1 MENTGYKSFAFLEK
15 YYTDN
20 NTSTEETKPN
30 VATDP
35 DYIAPALDITM
46 CPPVNRFYNTQQT
59 KTVTKNNCSPG
70 ETGTEVQLIA
80 YANQFVSYES
90 TPDANNQAIIWLE
103 NNAQIY
109 ANNSGTCIADS
120 IPPTS
125 PFLSVSSI
133 TPNSLILSWTPSTDN
148 GILAG
153 YDIYQNGVLFT
164 STSSDI
170 LRYPITGLSAASTY
184 TFYVKAK
191 DAEGNSSNSNVLT
204 ITTLPSILSLAA
216 VKSVIFEK
224 RSRSWSEC
232 RNALTADLQYT
243 DNTFIG
249 AAVTADNLLYYLNR
263 YRGVI
268 DTSAITIKPKSAKI
282 KFKFAENTVGNALT
296 FNLFG
301 SNIQIPVNQEF
312 QLPDWNDWDSSTFIN
327 SISVP
332 RNSTTYNEINLTP
345 TQLDLLVSGQAYNF
359 FLISNGDKEFY
370 EPSSNS
376 RPVLSISAATGEVYL
391 ECLF

>member
-15 YYTDN
+15 YYTDD
-20 NTSTEETKPN
+20 NTPTEETKPN

-35 DYIAPALDITM
+35 DYIAPVLDTII

-70 ETGTEVQLIA
+70 ETGTEVELIA

-109 ANNSGTCIADS
+109 ANNAGTCIADS
-120 IPPTS
+120 TPPTS

-133 TPNSLILSWTPSTDN
+133 TPNSLILSWSPSTDN

-153 YDIYQNGVLFT
+153 YDIYQNGVLLT
-164 STSSDI
+164 STSSDV
-170 LRYPITGLSAASTY
+170 LHYPITGLSAASTY

-191 DAEGNSSNSNVLT
+191 DAEGNSSNSNILT

-224 RSRSWSEC
+224 RSRSWSDC

-243 DNTFIG
+243 DNAFIG
-249 AAVTADNLLYYLNR
+249 AGVTADNLLYYLNR

-268 DTSAITIKPKSAKI
+268 DTSSITIKPKSAKI

-301 SNIQIPVNQEF
+301 SNIQIPINQEF
-312 QLPDWNDWDSSTFIN
+312 QLPDWNDWDNSTFIN

-345 TQLDLLVSGQAYNF
+345 AQLDLLVSGQAYNF
-359 FLISNGDKEFY
+359 FLISNGDKESY
-370 EPSSNS
+370 DPISNS

>member
-15 YYTDN
+15 YYTDD

-30 VATDP
+30 VTSDP
-35 DYIAPALDITM
+35 DYIAPILDITT
-46 CPPVNRFYNTQQT
+46 CPPVTRHYNSQQT

-70 ETGTEVQLIA
+70 ETGTEVELIA
-80 YANQFVSYES
+80 YANQFVSYDS
-90 TPDANNQAIIWLE
+90 ITDANNQALAWLE

-109 ANNSGTCIADS
+109 ANNAGTCIADS
-120 IPPTS
+120 TPPTS

-153 YDIYQNGVLFT
+153 YDIYQNGILLT
-164 STSSDI
+164 STSSDV
-170 LRYPITGLSAASTY
+170 LHYPITGLSAASTY

-191 DAEGNSSNSNVLT
+191 DAKGNSSNSNILT
-204 ITTLPSILSLAA
+204 STTLPSILSLVA

-224 RSRSWSEC
+224 RSRSWGTC
-232 RNALTADLQYT
+232 RNALASDLEYN

-249 AAVTADNLLYYLNR
+249 AAVSADNLLYYLNR

-268 DTSAITIKPKSAKI
+268 DTSSITIKPKSAKI

-301 SNIQIPVNQEF
+301 SNIQIPLNQEF
-312 QLPDWNDWDSSTFIN
+312 QPADWNDWDNSTFIN

-332 RNSTTYNEINLTP
+332 SNSTAYNEINLTSS
-345 TQLDLLVSGQAYNF
+345 QLDLLVSGQAYNF
-359 FLISNGDKEFY
+359 FLISNGDKESY

-376 RPVLSISAATGEVYL
+376 RPVLSISAATGQIYL
-391 ECLF
+391 ECQF